1 MKSANYPPLRIGL
14 IGAGAICRHKVLPA
28 LQADPG
34 WRVAAAFDLNPE
46 ALRAA
51 QALADI
57 PACHTNY
64 EEFFRTELDAVYV
77 ATPNATHADHTI
89 RALREGL
96 PVLVEKPCAATAD
109 QGKTMLAASR
119 AAGLPVLVG
128 YMSKLN
134 QYNQAALALFSQG
147 RIGRARAFTSS
158 FGFIS
163 GDDGGWRFEK
173 KQGGLGVMADLMIY
187 QVATVQDWFG
197 IQPATCRAQAWPA
210 RDEALAPRSVMARL
224 ELADGIDVQCDAS
237 FDRESCHYTVLGE
250 EGTIEVSGTWYQSGT
265 GRVSLWTRD
274 GRKAIAADEIDP
286 YAAELAHF
294 REVIRGQQEP
304 GLLALERAVAD
315 LELLE
320 SLARSADQGG
330 APYAL

>member
-1 MKSANYPPLRIGL
+1 MKSANHPPLRIGL
-14 IGAGAICRHKVLPA
+14 IGAGAICRNKVLPA

-34 WRVAAAFDLNPE
+34 WRVAAAHDPNPG
-46 ALRAA
+46 ALRAV
-51 QALADI
+51 QTLADI
-57 PACHTNY
+57 PECHTDY
-64 EEFFRTELDAVYV
+64 DAFFRTGLDAVYV
-77 ATPNATHADHTI
+77 ATPNATHAEHAI

-96 PVLVEKPCAATAD
+96 PVLVEKPCAATSG
-109 QGKTMLAASR
+109 QGRAMLAASR

-134 QYNQAALALFSQG
+134 RYNQAALALFSQG

-163 GDDGGWRFEK
+163 GEDGGWRFEK

-197 IQPATCRAQAWPA
+197 PQPANCRAQAWPA

-224 ELADGIDVQCDAS
+224 ELAGGIEVHCDAS

-274 GRKAIAADEIDP
+274 GREPIAADEIDP
-286 YAAELAHF
+286 YAAEIAHF
-294 REVIRGQQEP
+294 REVIRGEREP

-315 LELLE
+315 LEMLE
-320 SLARSADQGG
+320 ALARSAEQAG
-330 APYAL
+330 APLAA